1 MEHPLRQFRK
11 AVPMSLD
18 DLARRL
24 GVSAATISRIENGKQ
39 GVSLALAVRIER
51 ITGGSITPTDLFA
64 LLPQAAAE

>member
-11 AVPMSLD
+11 AVPMSLG
-18 DLARRL
+18 DLAGKL

-51 ITGGSITPTDLFA
+51 LTGGSITPAELFA
-64 LLPQAAAE
+64 LIPEAAE